1 MDGTEPGILGH
12 IYILGIWTVTI
23 KKKKSSNDHN
33 ILIDAQQFYIFLLK
47 LGMKDVVN
55 RFISRAEPWRF
66 RIKKGN
72 KKSSND
78 HIIIIDTAI

>member
-1 MDGTEPGILGH
+1 MT
-12 IYILGIWTVTI
+12 TTI
-23 KKKKSSNDHN
+23 SHFFSEIRYEVEISS
-33 ILIDAQQFYIFLLK
+33 
-47 LGMKDVVN
+47 MKDVVN